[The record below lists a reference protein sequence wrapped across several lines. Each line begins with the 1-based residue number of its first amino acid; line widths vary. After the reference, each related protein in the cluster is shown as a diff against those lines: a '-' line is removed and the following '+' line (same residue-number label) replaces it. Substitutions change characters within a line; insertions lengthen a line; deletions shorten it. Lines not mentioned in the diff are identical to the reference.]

1 MYNKS
6 DESGRTM
13 LETIM
18 YISLLIV
25 LGASIAQ
32 YISGAFRRYKIG
44 RTAQQVLDFKKAIVQ
59 FTAADEDYTQL
70 SIEHMDAQHAIP
82 LDMRA
87 APGTARHALGGSVT
101 AGPDTDTEVVGKYMF
116 FITFDHIFQGG
127 CVEILTQ
134 GQFYGDGSEMDTLI
148 VNNKFAWRYKHSF
161 HKTTGIPTVH
171 TVMPNS
177 TNMPAANIRLTITDA
192 LSACN
197 QREDNT
203 ITWIFS

>member
-1 MYNKS
+1 MHIKS
-6 DESGRTM
+6 NESGRTM

-25 LGASIAQ
+25 LGVAVGQ
-32 YISGAFRRYKIG
+32 YMSNAFRRYKIG
-44 RTAQQVLDFKKAIVQ
+44 RTAQQIIDLKKAVIH
-59 FTAADEDYTQL
+59 FTAADEDYTNL
-70 SIEHMDAQHAIP
+70 SIANMDAQHAIP

-87 APGTARHALGGSVT
+87 IAGTARHALGGSVT
-101 AGPDTDTEVVGKYMF
+101 AGPVGTEGNDKYMF

-148 VNNKFAWRYKHSF
+148 VNNKFAWRYEHSYRD
-161 HKTTGIPTVH
+161 TTGIQHVH
-171 TVMPNS
+171 TL
-177 TNMPAANIRLTITDA
+177 MPASANIPVANIRLSITDA
-192 LSACN
+192 LSACTD
-197 QREDNT
+197 RKDNT